1 MALVHAAFIVV
12 AFALIPAGLG
22 ALLVVVVA
30 VVDAFVNFLLPSV
43 LTGAWRRVWSRAPVN
58 VAWVKITGATLLA
71 LQETWALVDTL
82 DVFNTASILAVSVSI
97 ADSEAVVKL
106 CCAVD
111 AAVFD
116 FILPQFG
123 APLELRE
130 LGFTTAINA

>member
-82 DVFNTASILAVSVSI
+82 DIFSAAPIFALGIAI
-97 ADSEAVVKL
+97 ADSETVVEL
-106 CCAVD
+106 SCTVD
-111 AAVFD
+111 ATVFD
-116 FILPQFG
+116 FILPEFG
-123 APLELRE
+123 APLKLWKF
-130 LGFTTAINA
+130 GFTTAINA